1 MRKVLAVVVAVS
13 LAAGL
18 GAGPAW
24 AQGFSLPSLGG
35 SQGGGTQGGGLGG
48 ALGGVLGGSGQGG
61 GAAGGTSP
69 ATLSALQGVFGQ
81 QTPEQKRAFCT
92 RIAGAA
98 RQCGLTLDMTVLG
111 TCLMRSLPGE
121 DSARVA
127 RIANTARGNPSALLS
142 ECGVG
147 LR

>member
-1 MRKVLAVVVAVS
+1 MRKVLVV
-13 LAAGL
+13 LAGMAM
-18 GAGPAW
+18 AGPAL
-24 AQGFSLPSLGG
+24 AQGLSLPNLGG
-35 SQGGGTQGGGLGG
+35 SQGGSQGGGLGG
-48 ALGGVLGGSGQGG
+48 ALGGALGGGGGTQGG
-61 GAAGGTSP
+61 SAGGHAP

-92 RIAGAA
+92 RVAGAA

-111 TCLMRSLPGE
+111 TCLVRSLPAE

-127 RIANTARGNPSALLS
+127 RVANTARGNPAALLS